1 MTTATAKVGALKV
14 SALTDEDFMDED
26 FMNEAL
32 TEARRASAK
41 GEVPVGAIAV
51 REGKIIARGHNL
63 RESELDPT
71 AHAEMRAIT
80 KASEKLNAWRL
91 TGVTLY
97 VTLEPCLMCMG
108 AILQARLPKLVY
120 AASDPKAGACGSLYD
135 VSNDKRLNHRVDV
148 TRGTCQS
155 EASMLLKNFF
165 NGLRDRPGRRP
176 PEADGKATPRT
187 A

>member
-1 MTTATAKVGALKV
+1 MTTATAKVTALKA
-14 SALTDEDFMDED
+14 STLTDEG

-32 TEARRASAK
+32 TEARRASAM

-51 REGKIIARGHNL
+51 RSGEIIARGHNL
-63 RESELDPT
+63 RESGLDPT
-71 AHAEMRAIT
+71 AHAEMRAI
-80 KASEKLNAWRL
+80 KDASIELSAWRL

-120 AASDPKAGACGSLYD
+120 AAADPKAGACGSLYD
-135 VSNDKRLNHRVDV
+135 VSNDLRLNHRVDV
-148 TRGTCQS
+148 TRGVCAD
-155 EASMLLKNFF
+155 EASMLLKDFF

-176 PEADGKATPRT
+176 PEVDGKATPKT